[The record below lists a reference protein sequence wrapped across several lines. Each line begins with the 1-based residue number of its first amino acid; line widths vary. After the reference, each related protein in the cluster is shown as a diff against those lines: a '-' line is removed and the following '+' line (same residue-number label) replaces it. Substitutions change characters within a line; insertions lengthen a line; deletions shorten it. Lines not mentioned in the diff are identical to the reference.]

1 MCMCMCHGC
10 VGARPY
16 VRPLA
21 LWLIMLYAAVPPGR
35 YRGRGATGGFVPVA
49 VGRVSGQTRTV
60 SKIPHNGGV
69 GRLDGQPGGWA

>member
-1 MCMCMCHGC
+1 MSMSMSMCMCMCHGC

-35 YRGRGATGGFVPVA
+35 YRGRGATPPRLGATCGDE
-49 VGRVSGQTRTV
+49 
-60 SKIPHNGGV
+60 PHTT
-69 GRLDGQPGGWA
+69 QQA